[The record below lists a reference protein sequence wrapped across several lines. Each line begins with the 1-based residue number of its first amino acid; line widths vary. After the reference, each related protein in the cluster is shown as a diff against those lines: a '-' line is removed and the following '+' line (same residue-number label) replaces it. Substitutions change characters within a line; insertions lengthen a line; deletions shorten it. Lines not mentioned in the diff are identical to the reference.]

1 MSKETDYIK
10 LCKSLRKDSPCILCQ
25 TDNKYV
31 CAHTL
36 VKRYVNND
44 LDKLKKLKAESMAIG
59 LHDQDYE
66 HSISLCTLI
75 FSVFVLF
82 KDIITMNFFEQC
94 FLYILFIAVLLAF
107 LHVMIKRA
115 IIEPKL
121 KYHSYIDLAIIYVE
135 NELTATSASNNSYV

>member
-10 LCKSLRKDSPCILCQ
+10 LCKSLRKDSPCAPCQ
-25 TDNKYV
+25 ANNKYV

-44 LDKLKKLKAESMAIG
+44 LNKLRKLKAESMAIG

-75 FSVFVLF
+75 FSIFVLF

-94 FLYILFIAVLLAF
+94 FLFIAVLLAF
-107 LHVMIKRA
+107 LRVMIKRG

>member
-44 LDKLKKLKAESMAIG
+44 LDRLKKLKEESQSGATYNEIFN
-59 LHDQDYE
+59 Q
-66 HSISLCTLI
+66 SISLCALHKYRRR
-75 FSVFVLF
+75 LF
-82 KDIITMNFFEQC
+82 
-94 FLYILFIAVLLAF
+94 L
-107 LHVMIKRA
+107 
-115 IIEPKL
+115 
-121 KYHSYIDLAIIYVE
+121 
-135 NELTATSASNNSYV
+135 